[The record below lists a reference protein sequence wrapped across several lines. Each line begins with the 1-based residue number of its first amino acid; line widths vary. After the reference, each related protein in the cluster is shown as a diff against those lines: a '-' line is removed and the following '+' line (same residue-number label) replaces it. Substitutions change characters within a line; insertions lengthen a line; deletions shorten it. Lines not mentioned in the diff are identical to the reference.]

1 MGSGDVIMDR
11 ERKSRRSSQKKII
24 AANRKAHNTLLT
36 SIVLLLIVV
45 FFVANIISKD
55 KTFSDNEN
63 RPLAARPKIGVESV
77 KSGTFA
83 RDFDSYYA
91 DQFVGRDAWMKA
103 KYNLDY
109 LMGKREFSNIY
120 IGKKGYLLQ
129 APATPNE
136 EAVKNTISAMN
147 AFAGKYPDA
156 KMYALIVPDAASI
169 MPEMLPA
176 KAPVRNQVKDIADI
190 EGKLLGS
197 FRVIDAADSLNSA
210 YKNANDATNEKG
222 LYYRTDHHWTSLGA
236 LAVFQDATSTLGL
249 SMEGITYTPHTV
261 SESFRG
267 TLASRSGN
275 LSHEDT
281 IVVYE
286 PTGTDIIYNVYYPD
300 SQLRSRSMF
309 MVDQLKEKDQYTVFF
324 GGNHPVV
331 EIETTSQSG
340 RNLLIFKDSYANS
353 FIQFLTPFYEHII
366 LVDPRYY
373 YDDVSSVMKTYGI
386 TDVMYLYSADT
397 FVVDTSLADTLNAAV
412 NGGVEGSE
420 GGTVSTPTDASP
432 GDAGE

>member
-1 MGSGDVIMDR
+1 
-11 ERKSRRSSQKKII
+11 
-24 AANRKAHNTLLT
+24 
-36 SIVLLLIVV
+36 
-45 FFVANIISKD
+45 
-55 KTFSDNEN
+55 
-63 RPLAARPKIGVESV
+63 
-77 KSGTFA
+77 
-83 RDFDSYYA
+83 
-91 DQFVGRDAWMKA
+91 
-103 KYNLDY
+103 
-109 LMGKREFSNIY
+109 
-120 IGKKGYLLQ
+120 
-129 APATPNE
+129 
-136 EAVKNTISAMN
+136 
-147 AFAGKYPDA
+147 
-156 KMYALIVPDAASI
+156 

-210 YKNANDATNEKG
+210 YKNANDATKEKG

-249 SMEGITYTPHTV
+249 SMEGVTYTPHTV

-353 FIQFLTPFYEHII
+353 I
-366 LVDPRYY
+366 LPYLIGDYSRIVMIDDRYTLF
-373 YDDVSSVMKTYGI
+373 DAISTAEG
-386 TDVMYLYSADT
+386 YSPDEI
-397 FVVDTSLADTLNAAV
+397 AV
-412 NGGVEGSE
+412 IKEVIN
-420 GGTVSTPTDASP
+420 
-432 GDAGE
+432 